1 MNVIFDDPNP
11 LTGSL
16 RCAWVDIAA
25 RRLNYCAQEAM
36 AESVLYKKLWYN
48 TKVLVEADD
57 RSQ

>member
-1 MNVIFDDPNP
+1 MSYLMIPIHLLEASGVP
-11 LTGSL
+11 L
-16 RCAWVDIAA
+16 VYIAA